1 MSDLLDHMR
10 VPPARRVEW
19 QALSRELT
27 PFDRMAMAYS
37 GGVDSTFLLWFAA
50 KVLRKKILP
59 ILVVSPMVSGRECAA
74 ARETARQLGFVLEE
88 LSVDVLSNTEVAGN
102 PRNRCYVCK
111 RAMFVAMMDLTQRQ
125 GYSVILDGTNVDD
138 LSQYR
143 PGLLALQELGV
154 LSPLASSRMT
164 KTAIR
169 ELSRLAGL
177 PTWNKPSQACL
188 ATRVP
193 YGVGLSGELLGRIER
208 AEAYLLD
215 LGCTQV
221 RVRVHDQ
228 VARIELNP
236 EDFPLLVEPAS
247 RRQVVEH
254 FNQLGF
260 IQVSLDLAGYRS
272 GSIDIDSVGGL
283 PLPKGILQQQG

>member
-1 MSDLLDHMR
+1 MSDFLDHMR
-10 VPPARRVEW
+10 VPQARQDQW
-19 QALSRELT
+19 QALSCELA
-27 PFDRMAMAYS
+27 PLDRMAIAYS
-37 GGVDSTFLLWFAA
+37 GGVDSTFLLWFVA

-59 ILVVSPMVSGRECAA
+59 ILVVSPMVSGSECAA
-74 ARETARQLGFVLEE
+74 ARVTARQLGFKLEE
-88 LSVDVLSNTEVAGN
+88 LSVDVLSITEVAGN
-102 PRNRCYVCK
+102 ARNRCYVCK
-111 RAMFVAMMDLTQRQ
+111 RAMLEAMMALTQRL
-125 GYSVILDGTNVDD
+125 GYSVVLDGTNVDD
-138 LSQYR
+138 LSQHR

-154 LSPLASSRMT
+154 LSPLASSRLT

-193 YGVGLSGELLGRIER
+193 YGVSLSGELLGRIER
-208 AEAYLLD
+208 AEAYLSD

-221 RVRVHDQ
+221 RVRVHDKL
-228 VARIELNP
+228 ARIELNP
-236 EDFPLLVEPAS
+236 EDFPLLVEPVN

-272 GSIDIDSVGGL
+272 GSIDADSAGAL
-283 PLPKGILQQQG
+283 PLAKGILQQG